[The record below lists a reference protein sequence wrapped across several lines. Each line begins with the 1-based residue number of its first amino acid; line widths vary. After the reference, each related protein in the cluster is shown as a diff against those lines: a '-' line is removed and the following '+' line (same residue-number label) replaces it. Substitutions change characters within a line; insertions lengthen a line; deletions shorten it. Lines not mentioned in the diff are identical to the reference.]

1 MELRLSDGLQAFLPE
16 EADFIV
22 IAGIGRRGDRVYFRR
37 RSLAEGNSARLVL
50 QPMTRAE
57 ELRRFLAEHGFEIL
71 EERPVLSLGRPYSVL
86 LTAYTGRQE
95 AGGILFPY
103 LGKLLQSPLT
113 DKAERTAALAY
124 LGKQL
129 RHLQNLEKGAR
140 AGGEQEAQMEY
151 CQAAEA
157 LRQLIREEFPNGSN

>member
-1 MELRLSDGLQAFLPE
+1 MQFPSQL
-16 EADFIV
+16 
-22 IAGIGRRGDRVYFRR
+22 
-37 RSLAEGNSARLVL
+37 
-50 QPMTRAE
+50 
-57 ELRRFLAEHGFEIL
+57 LRRFLAEHGFEIL